1 MASSQRSSP
10 PPPLRVSSASHSR
23 SHSRAA
29 SPGPLS
35 ARARPSD
42 VGSSR
47 LSLSHPAEDD
57 RGVGPSTITLTRG
70 RSISGGR
77 ASIADSFAT
86 AEEGDNDDDLDDKG
100 SDLDLDE
107 LEAELRESGS
117 DSESP
122 GKSASLSSFSDAFD
136 FEFDEYDEEEEVSG
150 EEIDPAQPLV
160 RGGRR
165 RRKWEQEPGDGD
177 KGLFELI
184 PPLIL
189 AHPLALFPALAAVP
203 YDFLPAGVALF
214 VPVFCVLAALSL
226 CAHIVIVYLAWY
238 LKVWSFEE
246 VFAKCVGER
255 FGKYGLGIG
264 RAFVLV
270 SVIGTTIGWLESES
284 ALFPLIRPIAATY
297 LPEGVLQSRILWT
310 IVASM
315 ALLPAIAPSRALR
328 SLRIMPIILVT
339 LLPVVTFIAIGRT
352 SEIHDAN
359 EEAGGH
365 ANSTS
370 FVGDAAKHMTHAVTH
385 AVTHAASE
393 TVSSATLLR
402 RGLRGL
408 SAGNAGS
415 GLTTIAVFFTPHLL
429 TLPIHGTLARAKR
442 QKFIV
447 PVLAT
452 TVILVVLALPLALVP
467 YYLLPAA
474 PTVFQQLPDDDGWVN
489 FARALMCAIV
499 LGSVNLWLL
508 RGRDTVLSALEVD
521 RAERY
526 KAGRWVG
533 LGLWVLVVVFA
544 CIGGV
549 VADKIQISGVMATL
563 AVGWLLP
570 SVFFI
575 ITFHVRSPLAIIF
588 PNRAAAQAAAAAAAA
603 TPAAS
608 ENPSPA
614 RGAPRAG
621 HTRTDSL
628 QDPASDVLLARKER
642 QLQKRRLGRR
652 LWQDM
657 VVYVGI
663 LPVGCVT
670 IAWSVGSFLGIW

>member
-1 MASSQRSSP
+1 MVDSQRSSP
-10 PPPLRVSSASHSR
+10 PPPLRVVSASNSR

-42 VGSSR
+42 VGPR

-57 RGVGPSTITLTRG
+57 RGVGPSTGTRG

-86 AEEGDNDDDLDDKG
+86 AEEGDDADQG

-107 LEAELRESGS
+107 LEAELAASGS

-122 GKSASLSSFSDAFD
+122 GHSASLSSFSDAFD

-150 EEIDPAQPLV
+150 EEIDQSQPLV

-255 FGKYGLGIG
+255 FGKYGLGVG
-264 RAFVLV
+264 RAFVMV
-270 SVIGTTIGWLESES
+270 SVIGTTIGWLET
-284 ALFPLIRPIAATY
+284 LFPLIRPIAATY

-365 ANSTS
+365 VNSTS
-370 FVGDAAKHMTHAVTH
+370 VGDAAKHMTHAVTH

-393 TVSSATLLR
+393 TVSSATRQLLR

-429 TLPIHGTLARAKR
+429 TLPIHGTLARTKR

-467 YYLLPAA
+467 YYLLDAA

-489 FARALMCAIV
+489 FARALMCAII
-499 LGSVNLWLL
+499 LGSINLWLL
-508 RGRDTVLSALEVD
+508 RGRDTVLSALHVD

-533 LGLWVLVVVFA
+533 LGLWVLVVAFA

-549 VADKIQISGVMATL
+549 VADKIQLSGVMATL

-603 TPAAS
+603 AATPAPS
-608 ENPSPA
+608 EHPSPQ
-614 RGAPRAG
+614 RGSAPRAG
-621 HTRTDSL
+621 HARTDSL
-628 QDPASDVLLARKER
+628 QDPATDVLLARKER

>member
-1 MASSQRSSP
+1 M
-10 PPPLRVSSASHSR
+10 
-23 SHSRAA
+23 
-29 SPGPLS
+29 
-35 ARARPSD
+35 
-42 VGSSR
+42 
-47 LSLSHPAEDD
+47 
-57 RGVGPSTITLTRG
+57 
-70 RSISGGR
+70 
-77 ASIADSFAT
+77 
-86 AEEGDNDDDLDDKG
+86 
-100 SDLDLDE
+100 
-107 LEAELRESGS
+107 
-117 DSESP
+117 
-122 GKSASLSSFSDAFD
+122 
-136 FEFDEYDEEEEVSG
+136 
-150 EEIDPAQPLV
+150 
-160 RGGRR
+160 
-165 RRKWEQEPGDGD
+165 
-177 KGLFELI
+177 
-184 PPLIL
+184 IL

-284 ALFPLIRPIAATY
+284 GYLSPLIANPPSALFPLIRPIAATY

-370 FVGDAAKHMTHAVTH
+370 AGDAAKHMTHAVTH

-393 TVSSATLLR
+393 TVSSATRQLLR

-467 YYLLPAA
+467 YYLLDAA

-499 LGSVNLWLL
+499 LGSINLWLL
-508 RGRDTVLSALEVD
+508 RGRDTILSALEVD

-533 LGLWVLVVVFA
+533 LGLWVLVVAFA

-570 SVFFI
+570 CKW
-575 ITFHVRSPLAIIF
+575 RSLAIPNTPSRLLHHHVPRALAAGYHF
-588 PNRAAAQAAAAAAAA
+588 PQPRRGAGSGCGRSCHTSGEREPVACPRRRTTRGAHTHRQLAGPGIRRAPRAQGA
-603 TPAAS
+603 AAS
-608 ENPSPA
+608 EAPTRPPAVAGHGGVRWHPA
-614 RGAPRAG
+614 RGVCDDRMERGVVPG
-621 HTRTDSL
+621 YLVELVRTMYMVNLSMPL
-628 QDPASDVLLARKER
+628 PLPWSWARGGPGAR
-642 QLQKRRLGRR
+642 
-652 LWQDM
+652 
-657 VVYVGI
+657 
-663 LPVGCVT
+663 
-670 IAWSVGSFLGIW
+670 